1 MGRTAR
7 AGRGGLAVSFVT
19 EVSSENIAGNDIEI
33 YIELFMFLRASFDHA
48 SKLKVSLVKIL
59 MLTIMSRVIS
69 FYEWLNSYVSL

>member
-1 MGRTAR
+1 M
-7 AGRGGLAVSFVT
+7 SFVI
-19 EVSSENIAGNDIEI
+19 EVSRNDIEI

>member
-19 EVSSENIAGNDIEI
+19 EVSSENIARIDIEI
-33 YIELFMFLRASFDHA
+33 YIELFMFLRASFDPA

-59 MLTIMSRVIS
+59 ILTIMSRMIS
-69 FYEWLNSYVSL
+69 FYEWLNSYMSL